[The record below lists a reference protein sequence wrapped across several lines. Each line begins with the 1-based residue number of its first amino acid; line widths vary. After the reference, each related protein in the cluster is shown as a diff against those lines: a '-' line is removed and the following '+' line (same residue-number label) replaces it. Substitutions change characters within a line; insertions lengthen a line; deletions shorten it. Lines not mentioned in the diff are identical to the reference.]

1 MRQLSLT
8 ETTQRGVNVIPRN
21 LMLAAVIGL
30 APGVVAAQA
39 ITPDE
44 LKFERNPATG
54 SEIATV
60 MGDASKAIPFVLR
73 VKYPQGFK
81 AMPHSHPI
89 DVQVTIVSGTMLW
102 AEGETFD
109 ESNMKEYPA
118 GSFILE
124 KANVPHYQRA
134 KTPVVFQA
142 AGIGPNGFKFANPK
156 DDPRKQQ

>member
-1 MRQLSLT
+1 
-8 ETTQRGVNVIPRN
+8 VNVIPRN
-21 LMLAAVIGL
+21 FLLATVIGF
-30 APGVVAAQA
+30 APAVVEAQVV
-39 ITPDE
+39 TPDD

-60 MGDASKAIPFVLR
+60 MGDASKAAPFVLR

-102 AEGETFD
+102 AQGESFD
-109 ESNMKEYPA
+109 ESKMKEYPA

-124 KANVPHYQRA
+124 KANVPHYQMA

-142 AGIGPNGFKFANPK
+142 AGTGPNGFKFVNPK